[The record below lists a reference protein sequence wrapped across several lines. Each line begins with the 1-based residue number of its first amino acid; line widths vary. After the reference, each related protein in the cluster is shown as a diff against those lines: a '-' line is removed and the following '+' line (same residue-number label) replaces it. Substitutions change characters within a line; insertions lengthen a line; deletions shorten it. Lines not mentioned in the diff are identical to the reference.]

1 MPKRNLMKKLFIFFI
16 LSATLL
22 SANTINIA
30 VAANVSYAMDELIAE
45 FNKTHKETKVRVTL
59 GSSGKLTAQ
68 IKHGAPY
75 HIFMAANMKFPQSLY
90 DDKIA
95 KNAPVIYA
103 LGSLAILSQEPK
115 DMSKGIELLKGNEIH
130 KIAIANPKTAPYGTA
145 AMEAFRSAGIYED
158 IKDKLIFAESISQT
172 VSFAITAADIGLI
185 AKSSLYS
192 KTMLKYKENS
202 NWVEVNPT
210 LYTPIEQG
218 IVMIEEDKETKAF
231 YDFILSQS
239 ARDIFLK
246 YGYLLP

>member
-1 MPKRNLMKKLFIFFI
+1 MKKL
-16 LSATLL
+16 LL
-22 SANTINIA
+22 FLMLCTALLNANTLNIA

-45 FNKTHKETKVRVTL
+45 FNKTNKDTKVRVTL

-95 KNAPVIYA
+95 KGAPVIYA
-103 LGSLAILSQEPK
+103 LGSLAILSKEDK
-115 DMSKGIELLKGNEIH
+115 DMSKGIKLLKGDDIY

-145 AMEAFRSAGIYED
+145 AMEAFENAGIYED

-192 KTMLKYKENS
+192 KTMLKYKQNL
-202 NWVEVNPT
+202 NWVEVDAK

-239 ARDIFLK
+239 ARDIFKK

>member
-1 MPKRNLMKKLFIFFI
+1 MKKL
-16 LSATLL
+16 LL
-22 SANTINIA
+22 FLMLCTALLNANTLNIA

-45 FNKTHKETKVRVTL
+45 FNKTHKDTEVRVTL

-95 KNAPVIYA
+95 KGAPVIYA
-103 LGSLAILSQEPK
+103 LGSLAILSKEDK
-115 DMSKGIELLKGNEIH
+115 DMSKGIELLKGDDIY

-145 AMEAFRSAGIYED
+145 AMEAFKSAGIYED
-158 IKDKLIFAESISQT
+158 IKSKLIFAESISQT

-192 KTMLKYKENS
+192 KTMLKYKQNL
-202 NWVEVNPT
+202 NWVEVDAK

-239 ARDIFLK
+239 ARDIFKK

>member
-1 MPKRNLMKKLFIFFI
+1 MKKLLMLFI

-22 SANTINIA
+22 SAGTINIA
-30 VAANVSYAMDELIAE
+30 LAANVSYAIDELIAE
-45 FNKTHKETKVRVTL
+45 FNKTHKDTKVRVTL

-75 HIFMAANMKFPQSLY
+75 HIFMAANMAFPQSLY

-95 KNAPVIYA
+95 KQPPVIYA
-103 LGSLAILSQEPK
+103 LGSLAILSKKET
-115 DMSKGIELLKGNEIH
+115 DFSSGIDVLKKSNIY

-145 AMEAFRSAGIYED
+145 AIEAFKSAGIYEE
-158 IKDKLIFAESISQT
+158 IKSKLIFAESISQT
-172 VSFAITAADIGLI
+172 VSFAITAADLGLI

-192 KTMLKYKENS
+192 STMLKYKKDI
-202 NWVEVNPT
+202 NWVEVDAK

-218 IVMIEEDKETKAF
+218 IVMIEDGKETKAF
-231 YDFILSQS
+231 YEFILSNS
-239 ARDIFLK
+239 AKEIFAK